1 MIYLIRHGETEA
13 NIKHIYCG
21 STDLPLSEA
30 GVEKLRG
37 RRDVPAVAELRLR
50 AADADVVSR
59 DDGLV
64 IGDAG
69 FRNLTFITSGMKRT
83 EQTLELLFGEA
94 IFEPG
99 GRVTGIFGSSVDHS
113 VDMRF
118 REIDFGIFEM
128 RSYHDLKDTPEYQE
142 WISGDNET
150 NVCPGGESGRQ
161 MEARVMEAFNEL
173 QEQFLKSV
181 DSNFAADNFSVT
193 SCTDVPDRDIVVV
206 THGGVIA
213 AIMNNLF
220 PEEDKTRFDWQP
232 APGCGYVIVN
242 ASEYKEL

>member
-30 GVEKLRG
+30 GVRKLCE
-37 RRDVPAVAELRLR
+37 RRDIPVIAELRQR
-50 AADADVVSR
+50 ALDADVLTR
-59 DDGLV
+59 DTGSAID
-64 IGDAG
+64 DAG
-69 FRNLTFITSGMKRT
+69 LCNLTFITSGMKRT
-83 EQTLELLFGEA
+83 EQTLELLFGDGSADEDLGA
-94 IFEPG
+94 DF
-99 GRVTGIFGSSVDHS
+99 SSVEHS
-113 VDMRF
+113 VDPRF

-128 RSYHDLKDTPEYQE
+128 RSYYDLKDTPEYQE
-142 WISGDNET
+142 WISGDNDA

-161 MEARVMEAFNEL
+161 MEARVMEAFDGL
-173 QEQFLKSV
+173 R
-181 DSNFAADNFSVT
+181 DSFMGDSG
-193 SCTDVPDRDIVVV
+193 CDVAVV

-213 AIMNNLF
+213 AIMNKLF

-242 ASEYKEL
+242 EHEYIRI